1 MKVRRESGNR
11 VEVWGCLLGMKYKER
26 SREKNNKNRN
36 KKLNKFHVKKI
47 KYTQEKKKVK
57 LYVRE
62 L

>member
-1 MKVRRESGNR
+1 MAVKVRRESGNR

-47 KYTQEKKKVK
+47 KYTQEKKKS
-57 LYVRE
+57 
-62 L
+62 